1 MDCFLIA
8 QILGFLALVSSI
20 LSVMQKSR
28 GKYIVFNIVQNIFSA
43 FQYLLLSKN
52 IAFYLCLIAII
63 RLVVYSFRRRF
74 NKITNIFVLV
84 FFIVLN
90 LFVSII
96 NFKYW
101 YDLIPLIASTLVC
114 YTVWQKEINIIR
126 LGVLISK
133 AMWGVFAIISL
144 AYFSVIMD
152 VFIIVW
158 TFVLLVGEN
167 KRRVNFN

>member
-74 NKITNIFVLV
+74 NTYL
-84 FFIVLN
+84 
-90 LFVSII
+90 
-96 NFKYW
+96 
-101 YDLIPLIASTLVC
+101 
-114 YTVWQKEINIIR
+114 
-126 LGVLISK
+126 
-133 AMWGVFAIISL
+133 
-144 AYFSVIMD
+144 
-152 VFIIVW
+152 
-158 TFVLLVGEN
+158 
-167 KRRVNFN
+167 